1 MFQLKKKLKKKNL
14 DVCQLQACPMQ
25 VVIKK
30 MQNSQNKQKKESIT
44 HLYGVSRPQ
53 LMDEIRAI
61 DSLLFLFSF
70 TAAKKRKKKTKTRK
84 KERENRPTRRY
95 SAFSIFLS
103 TINVCATLFLIIL
116 LFFSPFFF
124 PIFPFRLPFDD
135 EPLTQIT
142 TCTYKKKKYLIL
154 CRV

>member
-1 MFQLKKKLKKKNL
+1 MFQLKKKFLKKNL

-25 VVIKK
+25 VIIKK

-70 TAAKKRKKKTKTRK
+70 TAAKKRYKTTKTRK
-84 KERENRPTRRY
+84 KGERKQTNSALFSFLHISIDNKRMCNSFFDY
-95 SAFSIFLS
+95 SSFLFS
-103 TINVCATLFLIIL
+103 
-116 LFFSPFFF
+116 FFF
-124 PIFPFRLPFDD
+124 PDISIPFAVR
-135 EPLTQIT
+135 
-142 TCTYKKKKYLIL
+142 
-154 CRV
+154 